1 MRRPSCR
8 RWRSRPRSKRRR
20 RTWRGAAPWAE
31 REGLDSGRQGR
42 GCINRPATLF
52 PMRALVSEG
61 PERLALHE
69 VATPRPGPEEV
80 LVRVLVALTCAT
92 DFKLARRGH
101 PKIPFPLTLGHEFA
115 GVVEAAGPGAPFA
128 PGERVTSAVSGPCGR
143 CDDCGA
149 GRENLCAT
157 AFERPLF
164 GAFADFLLVPER
176 IVKNGLRRIPPG
188 LSDEGAALLD
198 PLASVVHAL
207 NRVKAQDRGDGDDV
221 LVVGTGP
228 IAAMLFFLLRGN
240 EGGGAGR
247 RIVVAG
253 RREERL
259 AFFEGMKAEV
269 ARIADSSRLSGAEA
283 PPPLFTFKENPPSP
297 ERIENKRGEGG
308 KYSLIVDTTG
318 DAGVISELPAL
329 AANGGTVLL
338 FAGMPE
344 GARVSVDAFA
354 VHYREVSITGSFHYT
369 PRDVD
374 AAFAL
379 LVEGEIPVSSL
390 VRERRGLAQWR
401 EAFDLVERGIAMKVA
416 LVP

>member
-1 MRRPSCR
+1 
-8 RWRSRPRSKRRR
+8 
-20 RTWRGAAPWAE
+20 
-31 REGLDSGRQGR
+31 
-42 GCINRPATLF
+42 
-52 PMRALVSEG
+52 MRALVSEG
-61 PERLALHE
+61 PERLALRE
-69 VATPRPGPEEV
+69 VATPRPGPGEV
-80 LVRVLVALTCAT
+80 LVRVGVALTCAT
-92 DFKLARRGH
+92 DFKLVRRGH

-115 GVVEAAGPGAPFA
+115 GVVEAAGSGAPFA

-143 CDDCGA
+143 CDDCRR

-176 IVKNGLRRIPPG
+176 IVKNGLRKIPPG
-188 LSDEGAALLD
+188 LSDEAAALLD
-198 PLASVVHAL
+198 PLASVVRAL
-207 NRVKAQDRGDGDDV
+207 SRAKAPDGEDV

-228 IAAMLFFLLRGN
+228 IAAMLLFLLKGR
-240 EGGGAGR
+240 AR

-253 RREERL
+253 RR
-259 AFFEGMKAEV
+259 A
-269 ARIADSSRLSGAEA
+269 SRLSTFEENGAVSLRIDGSRGPAAALSSFAEISSSSG
-283 PPPLFTFKENPPSP
+283 LF
-297 ERIENKRGEGG
+297 
-308 KYSLIVDTTG
+308 SLVIDTTG
-318 DAGVISELPAL
+318 DPAIVGTLPAL
-329 AANGGTVLL
+329 AANGGTVVL

-379 LVEGEIPVSSL
+379 LVEGAIPVSSL
-390 VRERRGLAQWR
+390 VEERRGLAQWR
-401 EAFDLVERGIAMKVA
+401 EAFDLVERGAAMKVA

>member
-1 MRRPSCR
+1 LIPGAD
-8 RWRSRPRSKRRR
+8 RPRRGRSAPDELV
-20 RTWRGAAPWAE
+20 RTGK
-31 REGLDSGRQGR
+31 
-42 GCINRPATLF
+42 T
-52 PMRALVSEG
+52 MRALVSEG
-61 PERLALHE
+61 PERLALRE
-69 VATPRPGPEEV
+69 VATPRPGPGEV

-92 DFKLARRGH
+92 DLKLVRRGH

-115 GVVEAAGPGAPFA
+115 GVVEVAGSGAPFA

-143 CDDCGA
+143 CDDCRR

-176 IVKNGLRRIPPG
+176 IVKNGLRRLPPG
-188 LSDEGAALLD
+188 LSDEAAALLD

-207 NRVKAQDRGDGDDV
+207 SRVKALDGEDGEDV

-228 IAAMLFFLLRGN
+228 IAAMLFFLLRGK
-240 EGGGAGR
+240 EGGKGGKKTGGAGR

-253 RREERL
+253 RRPERL

-269 ARIADSSRLSGAEA
+269 ARIADSSRLRGAAA
-283 PPPLFTFKENPPSP
+283 PLPLSANLSSSSF
-297 ERIENKRGEGG
+297 
-308 KYSLIVDTTG
+308 SLIFDTTG
-318 DAGVISELPAL
+318 DPDVISELPAL
-329 AANGGTVLL
+329 AANRGTVLL

-374 AAFAL
+374 AALAL
-379 LVEGEIPVSSL
+379 LVEGAIPVSSL
-390 VRERRGLAQWR
+390 VEERRGLAQWR
-401 EAFDLVERGIAMKVA
+401 EAFDLVERGAAMKVA

>member
-1 MRRPSCR
+1 
-8 RWRSRPRSKRRR
+8 
-20 RTWRGAAPWAE
+20 
-31 REGLDSGRQGR
+31 
-42 GCINRPATLF
+42 
-52 PMRALVSEG
+52 MRALVSEG
-61 PERLALHE
+61 PERLALRE
-69 VATPRPGPEEV
+69 VATPRPGPGEV

-92 DFKLARRGH
+92 DFKLAKRGH
-101 PKIPFPLTLGHEFA
+101 PKFPFPLTLGHEFA
-115 GVVEAAGPGAPFA
+115 GVVEAAGSGAAFA
-128 PGERVTSAVSGPCGR
+128 PGERVTSAVSGPCGT
-143 CDDCGA
+143 CDDCRA

-164 GAFADFLLVPER
+164 GAFADLLLVPEL

-188 LSDEGAALLD
+188 LSDEAAALLD

-207 NRVKAQDRGDGDDV
+207 NGADAADGGDV

-228 IAAMLFFLLRGN
+228 IAAMMFFLLRGN
-240 EGGGAGR
+240 EGSGAGR

-253 RREERL
+253 RRPERL
-259 AFFEGMKAEV
+259 AFFEGVRAEV
-269 ARIADSSRLSGAEA
+269 ARIAGSSRPQGAGA

-297 ERIENKRGEGG
+297 QRLENRRGEGPRF
-308 KYSLIVDTTG
+308 SLILDTTG
-318 DAGVISELPAL
+318 DPGVISSLPAL
-329 AANGGTVLL
+329 AENGGTVVL

-374 AAFAL
+374 AALAL
-379 LVEGEIPVSSL
+379 LVEGAIPVRSL
-390 VRERRGLAQWR
+390 VEESRGLTQWR
-401 EAFDLVERGIAMKVA
+401 EAFDLVERGVAMKVA

>member
-1 MRRPSCR
+1 
-8 RWRSRPRSKRRR
+8 
-20 RTWRGAAPWAE
+20 
-31 REGLDSGRQGR
+31 
-42 GCINRPATLF
+42 
-52 PMRALVSEG
+52 MRALVSEG
-61 PERLALHE
+61 PERLALRE
-69 VATPRPGPEEV
+69 VATPRPGPGEV
-80 LVRVLVALTCAT
+80 LVRVGVALTCAT
-92 DFKLARRGH
+92 DFKLVRRGH

-115 GVVEAAGPGAPFA
+115 GVVEAAGSGAPFA

-143 CDDCGA
+143 CDDCRR

-176 IVKNGLRRIPPG
+176 IVKNGLRKIPPG
-188 LSDEGAALLD
+188 LSDEAAALLD
-198 PLASVVHAL
+198 PLASVVRAL
-207 NRVKAQDRGDGDDV
+207 SRAKAPDGEDV

-228 IAAMLFFLLRGN
+228 IAAMLLFLLKGR
-240 EGGGAGR
+240 AR

-253 RREERL
+253 RR
-259 AFFEGMKAEV
+259 A
-269 ARIADSSRLSGAEA
+269 SRLSTFEENGAV
-283 PPPLFTFKENPPSP
+283 PL
-297 ERIENKRGEGG
+297 RIVGSRGPAAALSSFAEISSSSGLF
-308 KYSLIVDTTG
+308 SLVIDTTG
-318 DAGVISELPAL
+318 DPAIAGALPAL
-329 AANGGTVLL
+329 AANGGTVVL

-379 LVEGEIPVSSL
+379 LVEGAIPVSSL
-390 VRERRGLAQWR
+390 VEERRGLAQWR
-401 EAFDLVERGIAMKVA
+401 EAFDLVERGAAMKVA

>member
-1 MRRPSCR
+1 
-8 RWRSRPRSKRRR
+8 
-20 RTWRGAAPWAE
+20 
-31 REGLDSGRQGR
+31 
-42 GCINRPATLF
+42 
-52 PMRALVSEG
+52 MRALVSEG
-61 PERLALHE
+61 PERLALLE
-69 VATPRPGPEEV
+69 VAVPRPGRGEV
-80 LVRVLVALTCAT
+80 LVRVGVALTCAT

-101 PKIPFPLTLGHEFA
+101 PKFPFPLTLGHEFA
-115 GVVEAAGPGAPFA
+115 GVVEAVGSGAAFA
-128 PGERVTSAVSGPCGR
+128 PGERVTSTVSGPCAT
-143 CDDCGA
+143 CDDCRA

-188 LSDEGAALLD
+188 LSDEAAALLD

-207 NRVKAQDRGDGDDV
+207 NRVNAQDGGDV

-240 EGGGAGR
+240 ERGGAGR

-253 RREERL
+253 RRPEKL

-269 ARIADSSRLSGAEA
+269 ARIADSARLPAAGT
-283 PPPLFTFKENPPSP
+283 PPLLFTFKEDPPSP
-297 ERIENKRGEGG
+297 KRVENKRGEGARF
-308 KYSLIVDTTG
+308 SLIVDTTG
-318 DAGVISELPAL
+318 DAGVIAELPAL
-329 AANGGTVLL
+329 AANRGTVVL

-344 GARVSVDAFA
+344 GAHVSVDAFA

-379 LVEGEIPVSSL
+379 LVEGAIPVSSL
-390 VRERRGLAQWR
+390 VEERRGLAQWR
-401 EAFDLVERGIAMKVA
+401 EAFDLVERGAAMKVA

>member
-1 MRRPSCR
+1 
-8 RWRSRPRSKRRR
+8 
-20 RTWRGAAPWAE
+20 
-31 REGLDSGRQGR
+31 
-42 GCINRPATLF
+42 
-52 PMRALVSEG
+52 MRALVSEG
-61 PERLALHE
+61 PERLALRE
-69 VATPRPGPEEV
+69 VATPRPGPGEV
-80 LVRVLVALTCAT
+80 LVRVGVALTCAT
-92 DFKLARRGH
+92 DFKLVRRGH

-115 GVVEAAGPGAPFA
+115 GVVEAAGSGAPFA

-143 CDDCGA
+143 CDDCRR

-176 IVKNGLRRIPPG
+176 IVKNGLKKIPPG
-188 LSDEGAALLD
+188 LSDEAAALLD
-198 PLASVVHAL
+198 PLASVVRAL
-207 NRVKAQDRGDGDDV
+207 SRAKAPDGEDV

-228 IAAMLFFLLRGN
+228 IAAMLLFLLKGR
-240 EGGGAGR
+240 AR

-253 RREERL
+253 RR
-259 AFFEGMKAEV
+259 A
-269 ARIADSSRLSGAEA
+269 SRLSTFEENGAV
-283 PPPLFTFKENPPSP
+283 PL
-297 ERIENKRGEGG
+297 RIDGSRGPAAALSSFAEISSSSGLF
-308 KYSLIVDTTG
+308 SLVIDTTG
-318 DAGVISELPAL
+318 DPAIAGALPAL
-329 AANGGTVLL
+329 AANGGTVVL

-379 LVEGEIPVSSL
+379 LVEGAIPVSSL
-390 VRERRGLAQWR
+390 VEERRGLAQWR
-401 EAFDLVERGIAMKVA
+401 EAFDLVERGAAMKVA